1 MRKNQSSPL
10 SIRPTAVA
18 HQKCIVMPT
27 IIVMLLHGVVL
38 FVTKAGCLGL
48 RKTLTV
54 VVVVVVAVAAL
65 VLSMMVMIG
74 DD

>member
-1 MRKNQSSPL
+1 
-10 SIRPTAVA
+10 
-18 HQKCIVMPT
+18 MPT

>member
-1 MRKNQSSPL
+1 
-10 SIRPTAVA
+10 
-18 HQKCIVMPT
+18 
-27 IIVMLLHGVVL
+27 MLLHGVVL
-38 FVTKAGCLGL
+38 FVTKAGRLGL
-48 RKTLTV
+48 RQTLT